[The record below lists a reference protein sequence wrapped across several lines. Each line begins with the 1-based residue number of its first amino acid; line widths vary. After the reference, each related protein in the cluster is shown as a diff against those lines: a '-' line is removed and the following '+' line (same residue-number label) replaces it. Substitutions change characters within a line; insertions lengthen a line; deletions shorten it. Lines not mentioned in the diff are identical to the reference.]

1 VALEAAGLSVRL
13 QDGRALPQKVV
24 IAGWQRRFD
33 SCHHVRMARADRLT
47 IGVQLAVGLTGAVAG
62 IGTIAIARRAGLSF
76 AASSTTAE
84 VLDLAAGWALVLAG
98 VLWLG
103 SRARRRFGALLCAA
117 GFAWFVVDWNNP
129 ETRSSVLFT
138 AGLVLS
144 TVCPAVV
151 AHAAL
156 RDAAPRLYR
165 IEALLVAVAYV
176 STLLVS
182 GLLPAMLFDPARQ
195 GCNECPGNLVA
206 VRSDPILL
214 DHLSR
219 AGTLAGVGWTGAVI
233 VALARRVTTSSRAR
247 RGIIAGVCVPAAAY
261 LTAVGL
267 DDWHS
272 IKRGFVGDDTVD
284 HRLRLIES
292 VALIALALGSGWA
305 VLRRRLTRAAVARL
319 VVDAAATPPAAGLE
333 NALGA
338 ALGDPS
344 LRIFYPLSDGR
355 LVDSAGRESTPAAG
369 LAVTPL
375 VRSEAGVAV
384 LTHRVGLLDADGV
397 AEEVTRTAR
406 LALDNERLRAE
417 ARARLVDLRA
427 SRSRVVASAEAE
439 RRRLE
444 RDLHDGAQQQIVSL
458 ALGLQLATLQLDPA
472 ESVCRSRLEQARSE
486 VAAALG
492 ELRALARGLYP
503 RELADEGLAAG
514 LETLAETSRAS
525 VVLRSVPE
533 ERYPPPVESAAY
545 FTIASCAQLPNAQ
558 QIAVAVTSGDGRLC
572 VDVETDV
579 TPPDLTRLEDRVGAL
594 DGSIVLERLSPSK
607 TGIRVE
613 LPCGS

>member
-1 VALEAAGLSVRL
+1 
-13 QDGRALPQKVV
+13 
-24 IAGWQRRFD
+24 
-33 SCHHVRMARADRLT
+33 MARADRLR
-47 IGVQLAVGLTGAVAG
+47 IAVQLAVGVTGVVTG
-62 IGTIAIARRAGLSF
+62 IGTIAIARRSGLSF
-76 AASSTTAE
+76 AASSTAAE
-84 VLDLAAGWALVLAG
+84 MLELAAGWALLLAG
-98 VLWLG
+98 LLWLG
-103 SRARRRFGALLCAA
+103 SPARRRFGALLCIA

-129 ETRSSVLFT
+129 QARSSVLFT

-144 TVCPAVV
+144 AVCPAVV

-156 RDAAPRLYR
+156 RAAALRPHRF
-165 IEALLVAVAYV
+165 EALLVAVAYGC
-176 STLLVS
+176 TLLLS

-195 GCNECPGNLVA
+195 GCSACPGNLVA
-206 VRSDPILL
+206 LRSDPILL

-219 AGTLAGVGWTGAVI
+219 AGVVTGVGWTCSVVIALVARIATASPALRGI
-233 VALARRVTTSSRAR
+233 VAS
-247 RGIIAGVCVPAAAY
+247 VCVPAAAY

-272 IKRGFVGDDTVD
+272 IHRGFVGDDAVD
-284 HRLRLIES
+284 HRLRLAAA

-319 VVDAAATPPAAGLE
+319 VVDAAGAAPAAGLG

-344 LRIFYPLSDGR
+344 LRILYPLSDGR
-355 LVDSAGRESTPAAG
+355 LVNSAGIESTPPAE
-369 LAVTPL
+369 LAVTRL
-375 VRSEAGVAV
+375 VRGRSGVAV
-384 LTHRVGLLDADGV
+384 LVHRAGLFEADGV

-427 SRSRVVASAEAE
+427 SRARVVATAEAE

-444 RDLHDGAQQQIVSL
+444 RDLHDGAQQKIVSL
-458 ALGLQLATLQLDPA
+458 ALGLQLAMLQLDPA
-472 ESVCRSRLEQARSE
+472 DSVSLSRLERARSE
-486 VAAALG
+486 LAAALA
-492 ELRALARGLYP
+492 ELRGLARGLYP

-514 LETLAETSRAS
+514 LETLAETSMTS
-525 VVLRSVPE
+525 VVLRFVPE
-533 ERYPPPVESAAY
+533 ERYPQPLESAAY
-545 FTIASCAQLPNAQ
+545 FTVASCAQVPDAQ
-558 QIAVAVTSGDGRLC
+558 QIAVAVTSGNGRLC

-579 TPPDLTRLEDRVGAL
+579 PPRDLTSLEDRVGAL
-594 DGSIVLERLSPSK
+594 DGSIAVERLSPSR

>member
-1 VALEAAGLSVRL
+1 
-13 QDGRALPQKVV
+13 
-24 IAGWQRRFD
+24 
-33 SCHHVRMARADRLT
+33 MARGERLRL
-47 IGVQLAVGLTGAVAG
+47 GVQLAIGVAG
-62 IGTIAIARRAGLSF
+62 GVTGVATIVIARRDGLSF
-76 AASSTTAE
+76 ASSSTAAE
-84 VLDLAAGWALVLAG
+84 LLDLVAGWALVLAG

-103 SRARRRFGALLCAA
+103 SPARRRFGALLCAA

-129 ETRSSVLFT
+129 EVRSSLLFT

-144 TVCPAVV
+144 TVCPALV

-156 RDAAPRLYR
+156 RDAAPKLNRV
-165 IEALLVAVAYV
+165 EALVVVVAYGC
-176 STLLVS
+176 TLLVS
-182 GLLPAMLFDPARQ
+182 GLLPAMLFDPVRQ

-219 AGTLAGVGWTGAVI
+219 TGTLAGVGWTCVVI
-233 VALARRVTTSSRAR
+233 VALALRVATSSRAR
-247 RGIIAGVCVPAAAY
+247 RGIVASVCVPAAAY

-272 IKRGFVGDDTVD
+272 IKRGFVGDDAVD

-305 VLRRRLTRAAVARL
+305 ALRRRLTRAAVARL
-319 VVDAAATPPAAGLE
+319 VVDAAGAPPPAGLE

-355 LVDSAGRESTPAAG
+355 LVDSAGSESTPPAG

-375 VRSEAGVAV
+375 VRGESGVAV
-384 LTHRVGLLDADGV
+384 LMHRAGLLDADGV

-444 RDLHDGAQQQIVSL
+444 RDLHDGAQQKIVSL
-458 ALGLQLATLQLDPA
+458 ALGLQLAMVQLDPA
-472 ESVCRSRLEQARSE
+472 DSVSRSRLEAARSE
-486 VAAALG
+486 VAAALA

-503 RELADEGLAAG
+503 RELADEGLAPA
-514 LETLAETSRAS
+514 LETLVESSRTSVA
-525 VVLRSVPE
+525 LRSVPE
-533 ERYPPPVESAAY
+533 ERYPQPLESAAY